1 MMKKSWLSLLL
12 CTLMVVSLFAG
23 CAPAAEPT
31 PAEAPAATEA
41 PAAEATEA
49 PATEAPAKDTYVIA
63 ALMKQNADTFV
74 QNISDAITG
83 RAAELGSEVTL
94 LMQDAE
100 GDINTQLEQAEAM
113 ITQKVDAIILNAVDV
128 EGSAPIVDMAIEAGI
143 PVIEC
148 NTLTNNADKATCYV
162 GSDDVDA
169 GKIQADFLKTVLPED
184 AKVCYMMGP
193 IGVSP
198 QIYRKEGITKNLFEG
213 SKIEVLQEQTANWK
227 REEALALAENWLT
240 TYQDLDAIICQNDD
254 MAMGALE
261 AVEAAG
267 RKDQVIVI
275 GIDAITDALDAVKAG
290 RLDAT
295 VFQDAAGQGAGSL
308 DVALECAKTKTLDR
322 DDMII
327 PFVLVTKANVD
338 QFM

>member
-1 MMKKSWLSLLL
+1 MKRMVAILMCALLIL
-12 CTLMVVSLFAG
+12 GSFAVTAG
-23 CAPAAEPT
+23 AET
-31 PAEAPAATEA
+31 
-41 PAAEATEA
+41 
-49 PATEAPAKDTYVIA
+49 KTYKIA
-63 ALMKQNADTFV
+63 GLMKQNADTFV
-74 QNISDAITG
+74 QKISDAMVA
-83 RAAELGSEVTL
+83 RATELGAEVEL

-100 GDINTQLEQAEAM
+100 GDINKQLEQAEAM
-113 ITQKVDAIILNAVDV
+113 KTMGVDAVILNAVDV
-128 EGSAPIVDMAIEAGI
+128 EGSAPIVDMFIDAGI

-148 NTLTNNADKATCYV
+148 NTLTNNSDKATCYV

-198 QIYRKEGITKNLFEG
+198 QIYRKQGIEENLFNG

-227 REEALALAENWLT
+227 RAEALALAENWLT

-275 GIDAITDALDAVKAG
+275 GIDAIADALQAVKDS
-290 RLDAT
+290 RLDCT
-295 VFQDAAGQGAGSL
+295 VFQDAAGQGATSV
-308 DVALECAKTKTLDR
+308 DVALECAKAGTVEH
-322 DDMII
+322 DDVMI
-327 PFVLVTKANVD
+327 PFVLVTKDNVD

>member
-1 MMKKSWLSLLL
+1 MKRLLAI
-12 CTLMVVSLFAG
+12 LMCACLVLGSFAV
-23 CAPAAEPT
+23 ASAET
-31 PAEAPAATEA
+31 N
-41 PAAEATEA
+41 
-49 PATEAPAKDTYVIA
+49 TYKIA
-63 ALMKQNADTFV
+63 GLMKQNADTFV
-74 QNISDAITG
+74 QKISDAMIA
-83 RAAELGSEVTL
+83 RAAELGAEVEL

-100 GDINTQLEQAEAM
+100 GDINKQLEQAEAM
-113 ITQKVDAIILNAVDV
+113 KTMGVDAVILNAVDV
-128 EGSAPIVDMAIEAGI
+128 EGSAPIVDMFIDAGI

-198 QIYRKEGITKNLFEG
+198 QIYRKQGIEENLFNG

-227 REEALALAENWLT
+227 RAEALALAENWLT

-267 RKDQVIVI
+267 RKEQVIVI
-275 GIDAITDALDAVKAG
+275 GIDAIADALQAVKDG
-290 RLDAT
+290 RLDCT
-295 VFQDAAGQGAGSL
+295 VFQDAAGQGATSV
-308 DVALECAKTKTLDR
+308 DVALECAKAKTVKT
-322 DDMII
+322 DDVMI
-327 PFVLVTKANVD
+327 PFVLVTKDNVD